1 MHECN
6 EAPLSNGM
14 RVMEQNFFFTSFR
27 SLKVL
32 RIARN
37 VIVVDIVVLVC
48 RYNSWNFGFGSGTN
62 PYDYDYH

>member
-1 MHECN
+1 MN
-6 EAPLSNGM
+6 VM
-14 RVMEQNFFFTSFR
+14 RLHYPMVCVSWSKTFFFTSFR